1 MADQPIPSKELSKV
15 YKRSA
20 QLQVLLHELDHTTHR
35 STVHKRVLNRSFVYL
50 PVENVPLEKQDVLK
64 SLNSV
69 KKEIRQLET
78 KQ

>member
-35 STVHKRVLNRSFVYL
+35 STVHKRVLNRSFVYSTRQKC
-50 PVENVPLEKQDVLK
+50 PTRKTGRPEKSKLCQEG
-64 SLNSV
+64 N
-69 KKEIRQLET
+69 
-78 KQ
+78 